1 MMNRFSNIRFD
12 EHEILNKVF
21 SLHTK
26 GIRFTVVHLTEPSSK
41 NYFQLTLEKKDGI
54 YVPKEITHELGVWYD
69 CEFCG
74 EAEDDG
80 LPEFPCRTL
89 TQHKQEIYD
98 YFKEHSSV
106 RLLLLYL

>member
-12 EHEILNKVF
+12 EHRILNKVF

-26 GIRFTVVHLTEPSSK
+26 GIRFTVVHLTDPSSK

-54 YVPKEITHELGVWYD
+54 YVPKEITHELGIWYD

-74 EAEDDG
+74 RAADEG
-80 LPEFPCRTL
+80 MPEVVCRML
-89 TQHKQEIYD
+89 TDHKHAIYD
-98 YFKEHSSV
+98 WFKEQPSV
-106 RLLLLYL
+106 RLQLLYL